1 MRRTNGWVWAM
12 AIGTAS
18 ACGAGE
24 PAAAPA
30 KAVPAPEQQIAIAV
44 QAAPEEFRAG
54 AAVLGYDEAGA
65 LVTLRAGGNDLVCLA
80 HTPGDP
86 GVRVACYAKSLE
98 PFMQRGRELR
108 AQGVPDEARM
118 QQRWKEAEAGTLK
131 MPEVPA
137 TLYVLSGTGIDP
149 ATGAVTEPYR
159 RYVVYTPWAT
169 SASTGLP
176 EKPVAPGAPW
186 IMFPGTPGAHIMI
199 NPPKDAP
206 APATT
211 PAPAVPPPTKQ
222 P

>member
-1 MRRTNGWVWAM
+1 MDSTRLLLTCVA
-12 AIGTAS
+12 AL
-18 ACGAGE
+18 GAT
-24 PAAAPA
+24 AAALA
-30 KAVPAPEQQIAIAV
+30 AEVPPPERQIAIAV

-54 AAVLGYDEAGA
+54 AAVLGYDGAGT
-65 LVTLRAGGNDLVCLA
+65 LVTLRQGSNDLVCLA
-80 HTPGDP
+80 HAPGDP

-98 PFMQRGRELR
+98 PFMKRGRELK
-108 AQGVPDEARM
+108 AQGVPDEERTKRRF
-118 QQRWKEAEAGTLK
+118 QEAEEGTLQ
-131 MPEVPA
+131 MPQAPA
-137 TLYVLSGTGIDP
+137 TLYVLSGTGVDP
-149 ATGAVTEPYR
+149 ATGEVTEPYR

-211 PAPAVPPPTKQ
+211 PAPAAPPPTKQ

>member
-1 MRRTNGWVWAM
+1 MDSTRLLLTCVA
-12 AIGTAS
+12 AL
-18 ACGAGE
+18 GAT
-24 PAAAPA
+24 AAAPA
-30 KAVPAPEQQIAIAV
+30 ADVPPPERQIAIAV

-54 AAVLGYDEAGA
+54 AAVLGYDAGGA
-65 LVTLRAGGNDLVCLA
+65 LVMLRQGTNDLVCLA
-80 HTPGDP
+80 HAPADP

-98 PFMQRGRELR
+98 PFMKRGRELK
-108 AQGVPDEARM
+108 AQGVPDDERTK
-118 QQRWKEAEAGTLK
+118 RRFKEAEEGTLA
-131 MPEVPA
+131 MPRQPA
-137 TLYVLSGTGIDP
+137 MLYVLSGAGVDP
-149 ATGAVTEPYR
+149 ATGEVTEPYR

-206 APATT
+206 APP
-211 PAPAVPPPTKQ
+211 PAAVAPPPSKQ